1 MAVASACGSGVHLCD
16 RFRPSMAD
24 GQTTRVAA
32 VAASRQGG
40 TAMDIVDGK
49 ELATL
54 PSGASFTPSFRT
66 ESPKPPSVRI
76 SAA

>member
-1 MAVASACGSGVHLCD
+1 
-16 RFRPSMAD
+16 
-24 GQTTRVAA
+24 
-32 VAASRQGG
+32 
-40 TAMDIVDGK
+40 MDIVDGK

-76 SAA
+76 SAAAGALCPVAAAAPAL